1 MRHQPAP
8 TAYGLQPTDV
18 TDLYHKPSDFKGTND
33 MATATFIHNG
43 VAIDYTPTVNVP
55 AGAVIV
61 QGELIG
67 MTRTPIAANTL
78 GSLAVEG
85 VFDIAKATGTG
96 TAIAAGANCYWNA
109 TTSQATTVATGNK
122 LLGKCI
128 QAAADADAI
137 VRVRLS
143 Q

>member
-1 MRHQPAP
+1 
-8 TAYGLQPTDV
+8 
-18 TDLYHKPSDFKGTND
+18 
-33 MATATFIHNG
+33 MAMAIFVHNG
-43 VAIDYTPTVNVP
+43 NAIDYTPTADTP

-67 MTRTPIAANTL
+67 ITRTPIAANTL

-85 VFDIAKATGTG
+85 VFDISKATGTG
-96 TAIAAGANCYWNA
+96 TAIAAGSNCYWNA
-109 TTSQATTVATGNK
+109 ATSQATTTATGNK
-122 LLGKCI
+122 LIGKSI
-128 QAAADADAI
+128 QAADTDDTT